1 MGQNICLK
9 LWLLE
14 KVLVLDEVA
23 DVPVRSLHP
32 GRDLQLKPRCIWFSP
47 EAEKLDGAGFFSCP
61 FTEVCDLCKSFGW
74 ANREVSAL
82 NQLYSKSTV
91 CLCFSTLLPKA
102 RSILLQ
108 VECIHRANILKVS
121 RRVLYFPLQEPFSWF
136 RKRCRTHSC
145 FRTVNSL
152 KKNCSKKHSFFFF
165 WEYVMQSVFMG

>member
-9 LWLLE
+9 LPLLE
-14 KVLVLDEVA
+14 NVLVLDEVA

-47 EAEKLDGAGFFSCP
+47 EAEKPDEAVFFSCP

-91 CLCFSTLLPKA
+91 SLCFSTLIPKA
-102 RSILLQ
+102 RSILLE
-108 VECIHRANILKVS
+108 VECIHWANILKVS

-136 RKRCRTHSC
+136 RKRCSTHAC
-145 FRTVNSL
+145 FRTVNSM
-152 KKNCSKKHSFFFF
+152 KKKLFKEALFFFF
-165 WEYVMQSVFMG
+165 FF